1 MVNDRE
7 TEKERVGSHGFSERM
22 PTEAGALSA
31 AVPVADRLWK
41 VLIIA
46 ILYCLL
52 FREELKRLL
61 DLWSTA
67 NESHGFLIPLFSL
80 YFLYRDRVQL
90 KQAVGRPSFW
100 GAGVILCSLAVYLY
114 VGAFQGFYYARQIM
128 MIFLLAGVVLL
139 LGGWRIFRIV
149 WLPIFYLWFAMPLPS
164 RLYTQITM
172 PMREWGSSIASLLL
186 NVMPGIHCNA
196 SGVLIHGVHAGEPF
210 SLNVADACSGMRLLM
225 AFLALGVA
233 MAYLEY
239 RPAIHRI
246 LLLCSTIPIAI
257 FCNILRVLLT
267 GFIHIYI
274 GPEYATGLLHT
285 LLGIVM
291 LGVAFGLYGLLA
303 WIMNN
308 LVVEEDAGQILIVGQ
323 NVENPPLME
332 ERGT

>member
-1 MVNDRE
+1 MRIELLDSEGKSAVS
-7 TEKERVGSHGFSERM
+7 TLAVEKYQLLWAERVWKI
-22 PTEAGALSA
+22 LIV
-31 AVPVADRLWK
+31 AV
-41 VLIIA
+41 
-46 ILYCLL
+46 LYGLL

-80 YFLYRDRVQL
+80 YFLYQDRKQL
-90 KQAVGRPSFW
+90 KETVGRPSYW
-100 GAGVILCSLAVYLY
+100 GVAVILFSVAIYLY
-114 VGAFQGFYYARQIM
+114 IGAFQGFYYVRQLM
-128 MIFLLAGVVLL
+128 MILLLAGVVLL

-149 WLPIFYLWFAMPLPS
+149 WLPVFYLWFAMPLPS

-172 PMREWGSSIASLLL
+172 PMREWGSSAAALIL

-196 SGVLIHGVHAGEPF
+196 SGVLIHGVHAGKPF

-239 RPAIHRI
+239 RPALHRI
-246 LLLCSTIPIAI
+246 ILLCSTIPIAI

-291 LGVAFGLYGLLA
+291 LGVAFALYGLLA
-303 WIMNN
+303 WIMNH
-308 LVVEEDAGQILIVGQ
+308 LVIEEEDPGQILVVGGAAD
-323 NVENPPLME
+323 NGSPKTKSEI
-332 ERGT
+332 